1 MDRSKAIIRLEHW
14 LKHAE
19 EHGKEYKEFAEK
31 LLEAGYQEASE
42 AIFELSKITKESAL
56 LIKKALEHLK
66 EA

>member
-19 EHGKEYKEFAEK
+19 EHAKEYEDFSSQ
-31 LLEAGYQEASE
+31 LLEEGYLEASK
-42 AIFELSKITKESAL
+42 AILELSKVTKDSAL

>member
-19 EHGKEYKEFAEK
+19 EHGKEYEEFASK
-31 LLEAGYQEASE
+31 LLDAGYKEASD
-42 AIFELSKITKESAL
+42 AIMELSRVTKESAL